1 MWKRLAAVCVLI
13 CASFAVA
20 SADPEAS
27 PSWSPPGLAAV
38 RQQLDGLSW
47 EQFVDTSYRLYLLR
61 FPETITRMG
70 MADALGV
77 RNDRLNDYSDAYLQ
91 ETMEI
96 ESEILARL
104 RAFDREVLS
113 AEQRIVHDAC
123 AWYWDD
129 LVRGHPFLYN
139 DYPVSHLFVT
149 SLDQLVFELLTE
161 VHPLSSAADAE
172 DYVLR
177 LEQVGPQF
185 DGILDGLE
193 RRSRAG
199 VVVPQRVLDWAVYGV
214 RQLAYGSTQ
223 VNPYFVRLRDALP
236 SIADLSPADA
246 DALVRRAETAVA
258 QGVSPAYQR
267 LSSKLGRLRAAA
279 PEIGIWR
286 VPDGQAY
293 YDHLLRHFTGLDVS
307 AADVHEMGL
316 REVARVQGEI
326 RACAAA
332 LGYPAESLSIA
343 GLYAVVA
350 QDGGA
355 LVDDAILA
363 GYEGLIEFAKANA
376 PAFLPSLPATDVV
389 VEPDPIGGFYRP
401 APRDGSAPA
410 VFGAQTTGT
419 QPWFTMP
426 TLAYHE
432 AIPGHHAQIALA
444 QEMDLPLLLSE
455 TGFLGLTEGWALYAE
470 RLAWEFGWYEG
481 DPYGNLGRLQFEL
494 MRAARLVVDTGI
506 HAVGWGADDAIAWYQ
521 AATGRS
527 AQLAQQDV
535 YRYAAWPGQ
544 AVSYAV
550 GYLKL
555 LELREAARS
564 ELGDAFDLQAFHGAL
579 LERGNIPLGLLAEV
593 IMQWIADSAGGSTA
607 SP

>member
-1 MWKRLAAVCVLI
+1 MWKQMAKVAALIAISLAVPG
-13 CASFAVA
+13 ASRAFS
-20 SADPEAS
+20 SA
-27 PSWSPPGLAAV
+27 PSLSAPTLSDV
-38 RQQLDGLSW
+38 RHLLDGLSW
-47 EQFVDTSYRLYLLR
+47 GEFVETSYRLYVLR
-61 FPETITRMG
+61 FPETVTRMG
-70 MADALGV
+70 MADAFGV
-77 RNDRLNDYSDAYLQ
+77 RNDRLNDYSDAYVR

-96 ESEILARL
+96 ESEILRRL
-104 RAFDREVLS
+104 RAFDRSSLASDDQAVY
-113 AEQRIVHDAC
+113 DAC
-123 AWYWDD
+123 EWYWDD
-129 LVRGHPFLYN
+129 LVRAHPFAYS

-161 VHPLSSAADAE
+161 IHPLSSAADAE

-177 LEQVGPQF
+177 LEQIGPQF
-185 DGILDGLE
+185 DGVLDGLD
-193 RRSRAG
+193 RRARAG

-223 VNPYFVRLRDALP
+223 ASPYLVRLRDALP

-246 DALVRRAETAVA
+246 DALARRAEDAVA
-258 QGVSPAYQR
+258 QSVVPAYRR
-267 LSSKLGRLRAAA
+267 LSSKLGSLRAAA
-279 PEIGIWR
+279 PEIGVWR
-286 VPDGQAY
+286 IPGGLAY
-293 YDHLLRHFTGLDVS
+293 YNYLLRHFTGLDVS

-316 REVARVQGEI
+316 REVARVQDEI
-326 RACAAA
+326 RSCAAA
-332 LGYPAESLSIA
+332 LGYPGESLSIP
-343 GLYAVVA
+343 GLYARIA

-376 PAFLPSLPATDVV
+376 PAFLTSLPVTDVV
-389 VEPDPIGGFYRP
+389 VEPDPVGGFYRS

-410 VFGAQTTGT
+410 AFGAQTTGT

-432 AIPGHHAQIALA
+432 AIPGHHVQIALA

-521 AATGRS
+521 EATGRS
-527 AQLAQQDV
+527 SQLAQQDV

-564 ELGDAFDLQAFHGAL
+564 ELGEAFDLAAFHGAL

-593 IMQWIADSAGGSTA
+593 ITQWIEDVAA